1 MLKER
6 LGLITSLPRSL
17 DGYLVHYVLV
27 LLAYQLGRWVLQAL
41 CPPSLPQP

>member
-27 LLAYQLGRWVLQAL
+27 LLAYHTNSDNKLRL
-41 CPPSLPQP
+41 